1 MGHRLF
7 LPCNHSYQR
16 QRKTFNGEQDF
27 RMPPKILSGEEIL
40 ENFDLIPISWGKM
53 KVKSLEFDVN
63 TNFWKKK
70 VYIFLV
76 RILEIS
82 SCPSQLGCYAHRKEC
97 L

>member
-27 RMPPKILSGEEIL
+27 RMPPKILSGEDIL

-53 KVKSLEFDVN
+53 KIKSLEFDVN

-70 VYIFLV
+70 SPYFF
-76 RILEIS
+76 S
-82 SCPSQLGCYAHRKEC
+82 
-97 L
+97 